1 MFGQIRMIFT
11 LIIIMG
17 IAGAGMYVFKLRAD
31 NATLKANQLQLE
43 TAITEQN
50 KVLEQQKEDFE
61 AILES
66 NKKLNVLIQT
76 FKKDL
81 QDLDKRFTKKN
92 RDVGKLAIDRTK
104 AVERI
109 INKGAKNAARCLE
122 LASGAEHTEDEL
134 KATKKSEIL
143 RGEGESEAILI
154 YANAFEKDSDFYS
167 FYRSMQAYG
176 NVLGEEGTTMILSPD
191 SEFLEFFNNSK
202 GLKKQ

>member
-31 NATLKANQLQLE
+31 NATLKANQFKLE

-50 KVLEQQKEDFE
+50 KVLEQQKADFE

-81 QDLDKRFTKKN
+81 EDLDKRFTKKN
-92 RDVGKLAIDRTK
+92 RDVGKLAIDRTE

-109 INKGAKNAARCLE
+109 INKGSAEATRCIE
-122 LASGAEHTEDEL
+122 LASGAERTEAEL
-134 KATKKSEIL
+134 KATKKSEINTMCPSL
-143 RGEGESEAILI
+143 
-154 YANAFEKDSDFYS
+154 ANPNFVPY
-167 FYRSMQAYG
+167 Q
-176 NVLGEEGTTMILSPD
+176 
-191 SEFLEFFNNSK
+191 
-202 GLKKQ
+202 